1 MRERPVEENFIF
13 ISARQTRLDFEST
26 WKGWER
32 GMEEMERG
40 RGRKDEFHYTQEGPR
55 AIPKDL
61 VLLCLG
67 PEHYQTIFRMF
78 RVF

>member
-1 MRERPVEENFIF
+1 MGERNGVNGERE
-13 ISARQTRLDFEST
+13 
-26 WKGWER
+26 
-32 GMEEMERG
+32 
-40 RGRKDEFHYTQEGPR
+40 GRKDEFHYTQEGPR

-61 VLLCLG
+61 VLWYLG